1 MSYCILRREKILRL
15 EHECRLLKMKG
26 SEDEGVAV
34 LQAQVEDLNQR
45 MALEQTE
52 NRYTNLGFFIILFLI
67 IKFTEIKMLIKL
79 NTHELI
85 IEKSF

>member
-1 MSYCILRREKILRL
+1 
-15 EHECRLLKMKG
+15 MKG

-52 NRYTNLGFFIILFLI
+52 NR
-67 IKFTEIKMLIKL
+67 
-79 NTHELI
+79 
-85 IEKSF
+85 

>member
-1 MSYCILRREKILRL
+1 MMLLRLMASINYIYILFREKILRL

-26 SEDEGVAV
+26 SEDEGGAL

-52 NRYTNLGFFIILFLI
+52 NR
-67 IKFTEIKMLIKL
+67 
-79 NTHELI
+79 
-85 IEKSF
+85 